1 MEENLDV
8 FFSGLDR
15 VTAVFNTSKGQK
27 NVIGYFDNAFFDTAV
42 GEVVLD
48 TTQPRLTCKASDIVG
63 VARGDTVKIKGVVF
77 SVVKTE
83 PDDSGTT
90 SVCLAHT

>member
-15 VTAVFNTSKGQK
+15 VTAVFNTSQGTKS
-27 NVIGYFDNAFFDTAV
+27 VIGYFDNAFYDTSV
-42 GEVVLD
+42 GDVVLD
-48 TTQPRLTCKASDIVG
+48 ATQPRLTCKAIDV
-63 VARGDTVKIKGVVF
+63 KGVVF

-90 SVCLAHT
+90 SVCLAQT

>member
-15 VTAVFNTSKGQK
+15 VTAVFNTSKGTK
-27 NVIGYFDNAFFDTAV
+27 SVVGYFDNAFFDTSV
-42 GEVVLD
+42 GDVVLD
-48 TTQPRLTCKASDIVG
+48 ATQPRFTCKASDIIG

-77 SVVKTE
+77 SVIKTE

-90 SVCLAHT
+90 SVCLAQT

>member
-15 VTAVFNTSKGQK
+15 VTAVFNTSSGTKS
-27 NVIGYFDNAFFDTAV
+27 VIGYFDNAFYDTSV
-42 GEVVLD
+42 GDVVLD
-48 TTQPRLTCKASDIVG
+48 ATQPRLTCKAIDVKG
-63 VARGDTVKIKGVVF
+63 VARGDSVKIKGVVF

-90 SVCLAHT
+90 SVCLAQT